1 MVRGAAKNHA
11 TVAIVTDPAD
21 YALVASR
28 VADGTGFSLDERKWL
43 AAKAFAHTAAY
54 DATINEWTAKHWP
67 KPASLDAVEVDKDDQ
82 GTEVDSAKFPAQ
94 FTRTWDRAHTLRYG
108 ENSHQQAALYID
120 PLNQTGFAHAE
131 QLGGKPMSYNN
142 YVDADAAWRTVW
154 DMAPAIAVAV
164 VKHNNPC
171 GLAIGATAAEAHKVA
186 AVLRP
191 DTDAPCFRITPAP
204 RKPMPEATCAATR
217 VGSPLLPPATAISLT
232 STNRVDPNATSAL
245 VRMPALRA
253 RNWRSSPISAPNA
266 VPSTMRTVQ
275 SRITAR
281 ENVVNMRI
289 HLLKKGVRNFPHTL
303 QRQPASRNCVAAFGW
318 FELRAVSGPRPYDGS
333 AGGPG
338 FSAYGGRRH
347 GSY

>member
-1 MVRGAAKNHA
+1 
-11 TVAIVTDPAD
+11 
-21 YALVASR
+21 
-28 VADGTGFSLDERKWL
+28 
-43 AAKAFAHTAAY
+43 
-54 DATINEWTAKHWP
+54 
-67 KPASLDAVEVDKDDQ
+67 
-82 GTEVDSAKFPAQ
+82 
-94 FTRTWDRAHTLRYG
+94 
-108 ENSHQQAALYID
+108 
-120 PLNQTGFAHAE
+120 
-131 QLGGKPMSYNN
+131 
-142 YVDADAAWRTVW
+142 
-154 DMAPAIAVAV
+154 
-164 VKHNNPC
+164 
-171 GLAIGATAAEAHKVA
+171 
-186 AVLRP
+186 
-191 DTDAPCFRITPAP
+191 
-204 RKPMPEATCAATR
+204 MPEATCAATR

-318 FELRAVSGPRPYDGS
+318 FGLRAVSGPRPYDGS